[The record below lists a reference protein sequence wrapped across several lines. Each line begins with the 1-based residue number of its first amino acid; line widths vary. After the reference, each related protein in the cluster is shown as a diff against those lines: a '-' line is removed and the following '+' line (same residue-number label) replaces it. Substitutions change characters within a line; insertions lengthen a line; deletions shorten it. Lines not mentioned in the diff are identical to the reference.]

1 MWGVPRMFEKT
12 LQRVFYVQKLQKIRV
27 YWYILHEYR
36 WRPKAKGGCQSQ
48 VFGITDQGQIKWWRF
63 QEKQYRFFTQ
73 QVSSL
78 QQCENLD
85 FFEYTKFC
93 VKSFWVNLATHED
106 CNFDNFQGSWST
118 NVFVEFVQNGSFFSK
133 LISCIAIQLG
143 NILDIISLHKFR
155 FEIETA
161 YLTKGF

>member
-1 MWGVPRMFEKT
+1 M
-12 LQRVFYVQKLQKIRV
+12 
-27 YWYILHEYR
+27 
-36 WRPKAKGGCQSQ
+36 
-48 VFGITDQGQIKWWRF
+48 
-63 QEKQYRFFTQ
+63 
-73 QVSSL
+73 SSL

-106 CNFDNFQGSWST
+106 FNFDNFQGSGST